1 MSSIRF
7 QIEKYQVTL
16 GTDLVS
22 IQTDVDAKIIG
33 IIGCFG
39 GGYQLMI
46 NFVDFGKIPESTY
59 DESKKTGAMFTSAS
73 YMSYY
78 IDILRNEKPLF
89 AYCNSDH
96 PEWTNISTTQEG
108 VGENERR

>member
-16 GTDLVS
+16 GTDLMS
-22 IQTDVDAKIIG
+22 IQADEEAKIIG
-33 IIGCFG
+33 IIGCIG
-39 GGYQLMI
+39 GGYRLMI

-59 DESKKTGAMFTSAS
+59 NEAKKTGTIFTSAS

-78 IDILRNEKPLF
+78 IDILRNEQPLF
-89 AYCNSDH
+89 AYCSSEH
-96 PEWTNISTTQEG
+96 PEWTNISTSEESEDRKQ
-108 VGENERR
+108 